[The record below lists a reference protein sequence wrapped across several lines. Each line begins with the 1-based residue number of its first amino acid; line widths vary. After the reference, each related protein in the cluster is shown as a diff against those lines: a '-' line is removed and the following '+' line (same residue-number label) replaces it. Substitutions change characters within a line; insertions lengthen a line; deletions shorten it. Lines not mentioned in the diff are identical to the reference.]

1 LIKLF
6 LHEKSFFSINAFA
19 FSSVVCHAQ
28 DTAAIRLALGEKDY
42 KDYLDWVALG
52 VGGLP
57 HTLEGYRTVKELGK
71 QMKDPFDVNRI
82 AADIGKPG
90 DIKSL
95 FNLPKKSNNIVNFEL
110 CISCFYINQNFPS

>member
-1 LIKLF
+1 MKNLL
-6 LHEKSFFSINAFA
+6 LASLLFA
-19 FSSVVCHAQ
+19 FSSIVCHAQ

-82 AADIGKPG
+82 TDDIGKPG
-90 DIKSL
+90 DVQSL
-95 FNLPKKSNNIVNFEL
+95 
-110 CISCFYINQNFPS
+110 